1 MQGKPDIVMREQMR
15 ATNATALYHITDPPK
30 AQKNIKNPAI
40 QLLSLHLTRLS
51 SQQLEMWH

>member
-15 ATNATALYHITDPPK
+15 TTNATALYHITDPPK
-30 AQKNIKNPAI
+30 AQNIKNLAI

-51 SQQLEMWH
+51 SQQLEM